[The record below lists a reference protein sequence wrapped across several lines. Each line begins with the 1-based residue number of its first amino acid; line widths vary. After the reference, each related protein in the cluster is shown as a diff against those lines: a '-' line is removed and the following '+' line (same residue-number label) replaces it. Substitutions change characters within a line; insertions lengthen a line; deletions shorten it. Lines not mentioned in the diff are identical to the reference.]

1 MAAIPVSPA
10 GLTGGSVTMQAAS
23 SGGDTLS
30 NDGRTLLV
38 ITNGGT
44 SAITVTV
51 KATEPCNQGYTHDAV
66 ANVAAGATVNMG
78 PFAPARFNNAQGQA
92 SVSYSATT
100 SVTVGATQ
108 V

>member
-23 SGGDTLS
+23 TGGDTLS

-38 ITNGGT
+38 IGNGGT

-51 KATEPCNQGYTHDAV
+51 QATEPCNQGYTHDAV
-66 ANVAAGATVNMG
+66 ANVAAGATVDIG
-78 PFAPARFNNAQGQA
+78 PLSPVRFNDRSGNAA
-92 SVSYSATT
+92 VTYSSAT
-100 SVTVGATQ
+100 SVTVGA
-108 V
+108 VRV